1 MAYKV
6 FFRAESEEMN
16 TIDERARR
24 IKMFNA
30 IVQYAIK
37 TKNVQYESKLSSD
50 DSSTLFFLNELN
62 LFALANRRGHL
73 SLQPK
78 RISLNK
84 LFKLINSL

>member
-16 TIDERARR
+16 TIDERTRR

-62 LFALANRRGHL
+62 LFALANRRGHS